1 MFSLMTCVID
11 WRGALIKPG
20 DSMKREGFAYVF
32 TGEDYY
38 SEGDMKNDLKQVKCS
53 SIITKFNV

>member
-1 MFSLMTCVID
+1 MTCVID

-32 TGEDYY
+32 AGEDYY

-53 SIITKFNV
+53 SIITEFNV